1 MQCGRI
7 ESEMEIHYDIR
18 LQLDEHSLHYV
29 ISSLSFCGTSYM
41 GLDYLHLHGVRT
53 YHSYYNTLSLCG
65 SVLKHVST
73 AEN

>member
-29 ISSLSFCGTSYM
+29 ISSLSFCGTSCMGYIYM
-41 GLDYLHLHGVRT
+41 VYVRT
-53 YHSYYNTLSLCG
+53 IAIIIH
-65 SVLKHVST
+65 
-73 AEN
+73 